1 MGSKNYSTSVDI
13 WSVGCI
19 FAEIVTRKP
28 LFAGQNEDE
37 QLQKIFKIRGTP
49 NENDWPG
56 LKELPLYPQ
65 GETAVYQ
72 PQNLENFVPIDE
84 LGLDLLD
91 KMLKCNP
98 AERITAK
105 QALQHPYLKDVP
117 DNIRNMK

>member
-28 LFAGQNEDE
+28 LFAGQNEEE

-49 NENDWPG
+49 NENDWSG
-56 LKELPLYPQ
+56 LKELPLYPT
-65 GETAVYQ
+65 GEQPIYQ
-72 PQNLENFVPIDE
+72 PQDLANFVPLDE
-84 LGLDLLD
+84 QGLDLLD
-91 KMLKCNP
+91 KMLRCNP

-105 QALQHPYLKDVP
+105 
-117 DNIRNMK
+117 

>member
-1 MGSKNYSTSVDI
+1 
-13 WSVGCI
+13 
-19 FAEIVTRKP
+19 
-28 LFAGQNEDE
+28 
-37 QLQKIFKIRGTP
+37 
-49 NENDWPG
+49 
-56 LKELPLYPQ
+56 LYPKD
-65 GETAVYQ
+65 ETTVYS
-72 PQNLENFVPIDE
+72 PQNLENYVPLDE